1 MNWNLETW
9 GDDLTVRLRNALA
22 SNFQLLTAD
31 LDPADVVGVGAYT
44 DADATN
50 VVAAVHTRDHYRAAL
65 ERRPQY
71 ANYFLWSIGEWDLR
85 FFEHLDE
92 DALQSVNSE
101 LLTRSRDAS
110 IAPARDVYRTTV
122 WNAVVRAL
130 SEVVDNDLDAYFA
143 GAVRAFEPIDADVA
157 EAEIRGW
164 TAQLNGPEL
173 MVKYDAWVANPSS

>member
-85 FFEHLDE
+85 SFEHLDE

-130 SEVVDNDLDAYFA
+130 SEVVSNDLDASTSRA
-143 GAVRAFEPIDADVA
+143 RSVRS
-157 EAEIRGW
+157 
-164 TAQLNGPEL
+164 
-173 MVKYDAWVANPSS
+173 NPSTRTWPRPKSAAGLRNSMGPNSWSSTTPG